1 MPCAFQDGDAGNL
14 TAPLSLLREH
24 AMSLFSLLR
33 PLALAGLLLPA
44 AAQAQQA
51 FISAPAQLYAGPD
64 IDYPILFTLY
74 PGTGVDV
81 AGCLPGYQWCDV
93 ILPDGQRGWI
103 YGGSLSYS
111 WMGQVLPVPQYGA
124 NIGIPLITFI
134 IGDYWGRNYRN
145 QPWYGEPHHWR
156 HVAPPQRV
164 IPAPPPVQW
173 GGGWNQP
180 YQQRRDFERERE
192 REMRRDMQRE
202 RERDMHWNREKERER
217 ERERPPVQSNQPQMR
232 AFPPQQQ
239 QQQQPERVNPPRQE
253 RPPQMP
259 QPQPRQEPQQTAP
272 QPRQE
277 PAFQPVPQPR
287 QQQRAPEVQQRQ
299 EGTPNRFGGGDSRE
313 RGNRPEGGRG
323 ERRDEH

>member
-1 MPCAFQDGDAGNL
+1 
-14 TAPLSLLREH
+14 
-24 AMSLFSLLR
+24 MSLFSLLR

-239 QQQQPERVNPPRQE
+239 QPERANPPRQE

-259 QPQPRQEPQQTAP
+259 QP